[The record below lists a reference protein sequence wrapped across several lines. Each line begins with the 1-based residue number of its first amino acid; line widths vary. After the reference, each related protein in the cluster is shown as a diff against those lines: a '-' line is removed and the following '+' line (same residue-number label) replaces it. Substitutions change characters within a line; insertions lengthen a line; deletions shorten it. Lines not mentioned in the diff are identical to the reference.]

1 MEVQDVLLILLSAW
15 VLVYIASRLLP
26 LKKYG
31 VEVSPLYLLYRTKRL
46 NNFLERTANKNQ
58 RFWRVIAN
66 IGIIVAVGEI
76 AIAGYTLMSNL
87 FHFAYVPQEAQ
98 PVFPIIPGITI
109 NIRWLPYLLLAIG
122 LAITTHELAH
132 GIIAFSEK
140 IPVKSA
146 GIVIAPITFGGFV
159 EPDEEIFNKA
169 HLASRLRI
177 LSIGS
182 LTNLA
187 FGLLAMVLVTG
198 LFMPASG
205 VLIGNVTESSPAYN
219 AGIQAWDTI
228 QAINGVRIRTVYD
241 LNVFMVG
248 VRPGDRLVIEMSS
261 GVRNIVAG
269 VNSSNSS
276 RGLIGVEGLSNY
288 YPLRLGE
295 WSSQFSYNLYMML
308 NWCSFLMVNL
318 AIFNMLPLYP
328 LDGEAYVYSI
338 LREKLKERLPAARV
352 LVNSFSLAL
361 IGLNIG
367 LTFLRYGLIQI

>member
-1 MEVQDVLLILLSAW
+1 MLWERKLLTWRWYFFFYSGKRCEGEVAWENQDVLILILAVW
-15 VLVYIASRLLP
+15 ILVYIASRLLP

-31 VEVSPLYLLYRTKRL
+31 VESSPIYLLYRTKRL

-87 FHFAYVPQEAQ
+87 FLFAYVPQEAQ

-132 GIIAFSEK
+132 GIISFLEK

-169 HLASRLRI
+169 RLASRLRV

-187 FGLLAMVLVTG
+187 FGLLALVLVTG
-198 LFMPASG
+198 LFMSASG
-205 VLIGNVTESSPAYN
+205 VLIGNVTESSPAYYS
-219 AGIQAWDTI
+219 GISSLNVI
-228 QAINGVRIRTVYD
+228 QAINGVSIKNVYD
-241 LNVFMVG
+241 LNSFMIG
-248 VRPGDRLVIEMSS
+248 VRPGDHLVIQLSS
-261 GVRNIVAG
+261 GTREIVAG
-269 VNSSNSS
+269 VNPANLS
-276 RGLIGVEGLSNY
+276 RGLIGVEDLSN
-288 YPLRLGE
+288 
-295 WSSQFSYNLYMML
+295 
-308 NWCSFLMVNL
+308 
-318 AIFNMLPLYP
+318 
-328 LDGEAYVYSI
+328 
-338 LREKLKERLPAARV
+338 
-352 LVNSFSLAL
+352 
-361 IGLNIG
+361 
-367 LTFLRYGLIQI
+367 